1 MKKMII
7 CIFAVFILAV
17 AVIILCNYFSLPEHD
32 RRKETELPDDNNMS
46 YVAPMLDERAQEA
59 IDKGQEYIIEEDGLN
74 IPYSADLLF
83 TLEKH
88 FETDLEYQGAG
99 LYRGTISENVSAEL
113 LLNPQGNVG
122 RIQIA
127 VTEQATEKE
136 IKDAVARFVR
146 FLNVEL
152 DESTVSMVVEEAVP
166 KLQDLKAADEYI
178 YWNYNVGFAGK
189 VERNQLIIFT
199 P

>member
-17 AVIILCNYFSLPEHD
+17 AVIILCNSVSLPEHD

-46 YVAPMLDERAQEA
+46 YAAPMLDERVQEA

-88 FETDLEYQGAG
+88 FEADLEYQGAG

-136 IKDAVARFVR
+136 IKDAVACFVR
-146 FLNVEL
+146 FSNVEL
-152 DESTVSMVVEEAVP
+152 DESTVSTVVEEAVP